1 MELHLHTQRSVRP
14 DLFRETPDFCR
25 VIHRTLS
32 GRTPEPL
39 LLESSGYGTYPL
51 IFAGHTSIKNQI
63 APCKPEKDQGDKHK
77 KRSQIAVDIG
87 RSVGMA
93 EVHTLILAH
102 GKDAALKAD
111 VDRAIVEAAAGYLSS
126 EETDVGYLFSG
137 WAQAALPHRRLPDDA
152 AWQVST
158 DRVTLIVQPGLRP
171 ALGGNPVSVGV
182 PYGSRARLI
191 LLYLQTEAVKTNSRE
206 VELGRSLHAW
216 LRRLEIP
223 IGGKQMTAV
232 RDQAERISRCRLSF
246 QIRQG
251 SRTGLVNQHI
261 LDTSMFIEDESRQ
274 GALFVERATLS
285 QSFFDELKK
294 HPVPVEEAAVRQIA
308 NNSLA
313 LDVYCWLA
321 YRLHS
326 LTGSITVSWKALHAQ
341 FGRSVARLDHFK
353 DHFRSVLALA
363 LSVYPDAN
371 VEEADSGTG
380 LILRPSRPPVAPTR
394 ARLTI
399 AVSR

>member
-1 MELHLHTQRSVRP
+1 VAQV
-14 DLFRETPDFCR
+14 
-25 VIHRTLS
+25 HR
-32 GRTPEPL
+32 
-39 LLESSGYGTYPL
+39 
-51 IFAGHTSIKNQI
+51 
-63 APCKPEKDQGDKHK
+63 
-77 KRSQIAVDIG
+77 
-87 RSVGMA
+87 
-93 EVHTLILAH
+93 LILEH
-102 GKDAALKAD
+102 GKAEALKHD
-111 VDRAIVEAAAGYLSS
+111 VDRAVVEAAAGYLSS
-126 EETDVGYLFSG
+126 EDSDIGYLFSG

-152 AWQVST
+152 AWQVTT

-171 ALGGNPVSVGV
+171 TVDGAPVSVGV

-191 LLYLQTEAVKTNSRE
+191 LLYLQTEAVRTNCRE
-206 VELGRSLHAW
+206 IELGRSLHAW

-223 IGGKQMTAV
+223 IGGKQMATV

-261 LDTSMFIEDESRQ
+261 LDTSMFIEEDTAQ
-274 GALFVERATLS
+274 GGLFVEKAMLS
-285 QSFFDELKK
+285 QSFFEELRK

-326 LTGSITVSWKALHAQ
+326 LNEPITVTWKALHGQ

-353 DHFRSVLALA
+353 DHFRTVLALA
-363 LSVYPDAN
+363 TSVYPDAN
-371 VEEADSGTG
+371 IDETPNGSG
-380 LILRPSRPPVAPTR
+380 LILRPSKPPVSPRSGAT
-394 ARLTI
+394 
-399 AVSR
+399 SRGPFVLAAGSR